1 MVSSIHSLLVGYLA
15 SPGTAS
21 NSATATTSGKL
32 AAGTASASATTLSP
46 AALQRAAASTKHAS
60 AIQALETR
68 QQQLATDLRTALD
81 KAGVTLTGSIEFS
94 VKSDGS
100 VDVKGSAADKAAVQ
114 SFLKADAS
122 QPSLASR
129 IAGQAREALQLSAT
143 LQQSAAISQAAKAAK
158 SASGVMA
165 LYTSLMQPSATS
177 SVSFAVSATSSSLT
191 YPGSLA
197 ARA

>member
-15 SPGTAS
+15 SPATGS

-32 AAGTASASATTLSP
+32 AAGTASAATLSP

-68 QQQLATDLRTALD
+68 QQQLATDLRTALN
-81 KAGVTLTGSIEFS
+81 KAGIKLTGSIEFS

-165 LYTSLMQPSATS
+165 LYTSLMQQSATS
-177 SVSFAVSATSSSLT
+177 SVSFAVSATGSSLT